1 MFKNIKRNPKRIRKV
16 ARRTAINPVD
26 AMTPQAPALYANENV
41 SNAYANNGIY
51 IIEVKK
57 DE

>member
-26 AMTPQAPALYANENV
+26 AMTPQGQAIYCNEFVDNSYAYNEYRLRRTD
-41 SNAYANNGIY
+41 A
-51 IIEVKK
+51 
-57 DE
+57 